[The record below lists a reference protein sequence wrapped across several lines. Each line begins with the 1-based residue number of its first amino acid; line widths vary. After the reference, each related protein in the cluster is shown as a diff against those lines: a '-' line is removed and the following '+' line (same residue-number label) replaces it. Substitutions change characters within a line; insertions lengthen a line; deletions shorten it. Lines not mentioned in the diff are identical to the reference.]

1 MPGAPA
7 ADATLRQATRA
18 MRPVVV
24 FLMVLYFFAVLDR
37 LNVGFAAL
45 TMNKALGLNPAQFG
59 FGAGL
64 FFVSYVLLEV
74 PSNLLMGRYGPRR
87 WIARIVITWGLCS
100 TATAF
105 VVGEH
110 SFYAVRLLLGAAEA
124 GFFPAVITYVSR
136 WFPAR
141 DRARMNTLFL
151 LGIPLS
157 GLASSFLAAA
167 LLSLDGLLGV
177 AGWQWLFI
185 CEGLPPVLLGFAVLR
200 YLPDDPSSARFLT
213 PAQAYALTEA
223 LRDEQAGVERAF
235 PLSTRQALLSAPC
248 LLLGLT
254 YFGITV
260 GLSTLGFWLP
270 QAVNSLGQHSPVV
283 VGLLTAVPL
292 GVGALV
298 MMAASINSDRT
309 GERLWHFFA
318 MGGVATT
325 GWLLFGS
332 LNSPVAG
339 LLLIAV
345 AAGGTYGMVSLFWT
359 LPSAYLSGRAAVPG
373 IALISA
379 LGTTGAFVGP
389 WVIGQLRHLTG
400 DFSLAFAFVGVCTAV
415 SGVIGLGVGRR
426 IFNEHVGAG
435 LPAKRIIAL
444 D

>member
-1 MPGAPA
+1 MSEAAAP
-7 ADATLRQATRA
+7 DATLRQATRA

-37 LNVGFAAL
+37 LNIGFAAL

-74 PSNLLMGRYGPRR
+74 PSNLLMVRYGPRR

-105 VVGEH
+105 VAGEH
-110 SFYAVRLLLGAAEA
+110 SFYAVRLLLGIAEA

-141 DRARMNTLFL
+141 ERARMNTLFL
-151 LGIPLS
+151 LGIPIS
-157 GLASSFLAAA
+157 GLASSLLAAA
-167 LLSLDGLLGV
+167 CLSLDGLLGL

-185 CEGLPPVLLGFAVLR
+185 CEGLPPALLGFVVLR
-200 YLPDDPSSARFLT
+200 YLPDDPSGTRFLT
-213 PAQAYALTEA
+213 PAQADALTEA
-223 LRDEQAGVERAF
+223 LKNEQASVERAF
-235 PLSTRQALLSAPC
+235 PLSMKQALLSATC
-248 LLLGLT
+248 LSLGLT

-270 QAVNSLGQHSPVV
+270 QAVNSLGRHSPVI
-283 VGLLTAVPL
+283 VGLITAVPL
-292 GVGALV
+292 GLGALTMV
-298 MMAASINSDRT
+298 VASSSSDRT

-318 MGGVATT
+318 MAALATV

-332 LNSPVAG
+332 SRSPGAG
-339 LLLIAV
+339 LLLVAV

-359 LPSAYLSGRAAVPG
+359 LPSTYLSGRAAAPG

-389 WVIGQLRHLTG
+389 WVIGQLRHQTG
-400 DFSLAFAFVGVCTAV
+400 NFGLAFVFVGVCTAV
-415 SGVIGLGVGRR
+415 SGVVGLVVGRR
-426 IFNEHVGAG
+426 IFNEHAGAG
-435 LPAKRIIAL
+435 LPAERIIAL